1 MALRFLLSSK
11 ILTFFIKN
19 VSAENQTVLI
29 NAIKDYFG
37 SK

>member
-11 ILTFFIKN
+11 ILTFLIKN

-29 NAIKDYFG
+29 NTIKDYFG
-37 SK
+37 LK